1 MLSLAKRIL
10 TSYKSSVVQMFE
22 KHVARDS
29 TRANLELV
37 CNIEVFLSLTY
48 IIPMLERVQSL
59 SKFAQ
64 TCDAFICDFVI
75 VLKNCVGEI

>member
-10 TSYKSSVVQMFE
+10 TSYKSSLVQMFE
-22 KHVARDS
+22 KHVAHDS
-29 TRANLELV
+29 ARANLELL
-37 CNIEVFLSLTY
+37 CNIEVFLGLTC
-48 IIPMLERVQSL
+48 IIPMLECVQSL

-64 TCDAFICDFVI
+64 THDAFICDFVV